1 MAPSAET
8 AFPPRI
14 AFRYPNFRK
23 FLLAR
28 FLITAASEMQAV
40 AVAWQVFGLTHR
52 PIDLGFVGLAQFLP
66 GIVLFLPAGHTAD
79 HFPRKNIIAICYGAF
94 SISSVL
100 LLIFALHGIR
110 TVWPIYLALL
120 WNGTVRAFNGPAGQS
135 ILPLIVPQEHFQN
148 AVSWSSSTFQVSVI
162 LGPMLGGFLYGWT
175 GSPVPVYGAAMAGY
189 LVALLLFSRLRL
201 TTAARPKMPVSL
213 ETVLEGLRFIW
224 RNPLILGAMS
234 LDLFAVLLGG
244 AVALLPVYAHDI
256 LHVGARGLGMLR
268 SAPGAGAVLMAI
280 AAAHWPP
287 QRHAGKAMLAGVLGF
302 GMGTLIFGLSHV
314 FVLSLAA
321 LAMCGAC
328 DMVSVIV
335 RHTLI
340 QLGTPDAM
348 RGRVSAVN
356 MVFIGAS
363 NEVGQFESG
372 ITAQWL
378 GTVPAVVLGGIG
390 TIAIV
395 VAWARLFPALREYGL

>member
-1 MAPSAET
+1 V
-8 AFPPRI
+8 
-14 AFRYPNFRK
+14 AFRYPNFRY
-23 FLLAR
+23 FMMAR

-52 PIDLGFVGLAQFLP
+52 PLDLGLVGLAQFLP
-66 GIVLFLPAGHTAD
+66 GILLFLAAGHTAD
-79 HFPRKNIIAICYGAF
+79 HFPRKQIIASCYGAF
-94 SISSVL
+94 SITSLL
-100 LLIFALHGIR
+100 LLIFALHGVLH
-110 TVWPIYLALL
+110 VWPIYVALL
-120 WNGTVRAFNGPAGQS
+120 WNGTVRAFNGPAAQS
-135 ILPLIVPQEHFQN
+135 FLPLIVQPEHFQN
-148 AVSWSSSTFQVSVI
+148 AVSWSSSIFQVSVI
-162 LGPMLGGFLYGWT
+162 LGPTLGGILYGWT
-175 GSPVPVYGAAMAGY
+175 GSPVPVYAASMTAY
-189 LVALLLFSRLRL
+189 LLALLLFSQLRVASVVRLR
-201 TTAARPKMPVSL
+201 MPVSL

-224 RNPLILGAMS
+224 RNKLVLGAMS

-256 LHVGARGLGMLR
+256 LHVGARGLGILR

-287 QRHAGKAMLAGVLGF
+287 RKHAGKAMLAGVFGF
-302 GMGTLIFGLSHV
+302 GLGTLVFGLSHT
-314 FVLSLAA
+314 FTLSLAA

-340 QLGTPDAM
+340 QMGTPDAM

-372 ITAQWL
+372 ITAQWF
-378 GTVPAVVLGGIG
+378 GAVPAVVLGGIG

-395 VAWARLFPALREYGL
+395 IAWAGLFPPLRDYDFKA

>member
-1 MAPSAET
+1 M
-8 AFPPRI
+8 
-14 AFRYPNFRK
+14 
-23 FLLAR
+23 LAR

-52 PIDLGFVGLAQFLP
+52 PLDLGFVGLAQFLP
-66 GIVLFLPAGHTAD
+66 GILLFLPAGHTAD
-79 HFPRKNIIAICYGAF
+79 HFPRKQIIACCYGAF
-94 SISSVL
+94 SISSLL
-100 LLIFALHGIR
+100 LLIFALHGLKN
-110 TVWPIYLALL
+110 VWPIYLALL
-120 WNGTVRAFNGPAGQS
+120 WNGIVRAFNGPAGQS
-135 ILPLIVPQEHFQN
+135 FLPLIVPPEHFQN
-148 AVSWSSSTFQVSVI
+148 AVSWSSSIFQLSVI
-162 LGPMLGGFLYGWT
+162 LGPIAGGILYGWT
-175 GSPVPVYGAAMAGY
+175 GSPVPVYAGAMIAY
-189 LVALLLFSRLRL
+189 LLALLLFSRLRL
-201 TTAARPKMPVSL
+201 ASAVRPRMPVSL
-213 ETVLEGLRFIW
+213 ETVVEGLRFIW
-224 RNPLILGAMS
+224 RNKLLLGAMS

-268 SAPGAGAVLMAI
+268 GAPGAGAVLMAI

-287 QRHAGKAMLAGVLGF
+287 RKHAGQAMLAGVLGF
-302 GMGTLIFGLSHV
+302 GIGTLIFGLSNT

-372 ITAQWL
+372 ITAQWF

-395 VAWARLFPALREYGL
+395 IAWARLFPPLRDFSFQPAKREKTT

>member
-1 MAPSAET
+1 M
-8 AFPPRI
+8 
-14 AFRYPNFRK
+14 
-23 FLLAR
+23 LAR

-52 PIDLGFVGLAQFLP
+52 PLDLGFVGLAQFLP
-66 GIVLFLPAGHTAD
+66 GILLFLLAGHTAD
-79 HFPRKNIIAICYGAF
+79 HFPRKQIIACCYGAF
-94 SISSVL
+94 SISSLL
-100 LLIFALHGIR
+100 LLIFALHGLKN
-110 TVWPIYLALL
+110 VWPIYLALL
-120 WNGTVRAFNGPAGQS
+120 WNGIVRAFNGPAGQS
-135 ILPLIVPQEHFQN
+135 FLPLIVPPEHFQN
-148 AVSWSSSTFQVSVI
+148 AVSWSSSIFQLSVI
-162 LGPMLGGFLYGWT
+162 LGPIAGGILYGWT
-175 GSPVPVYGAAMAGY
+175 GSPVPVYAGAMIAY
-189 LVALLLFSRLRL
+189 HLALLVFSRLRL
-201 TTAARPKMPVSL
+201 ASAVRPRMPVSL
-213 ETVLEGLRFIW
+213 ETVVEGLRFIW
-224 RNPLILGAMS
+224 RNKLLLGAMS

-244 AVALLPVYAHDI
+244 TVALLPVYAHDI

-268 SAPGAGAVLMAI
+268 GAPGAGAVLMAI
-280 AAAHWPP
+280 AVAHWPP
-287 QRHAGKAMLAGVLGF
+287 RKHAGQAMLAGVLGF
-302 GMGTLIFGLSHV
+302 GIGTLIFGLSNT

-372 ITAQWL
+372 ITAQWF

-395 VAWARLFPALREYGL
+395 IAWARLFPPLRDFSFQPAKSEKTT